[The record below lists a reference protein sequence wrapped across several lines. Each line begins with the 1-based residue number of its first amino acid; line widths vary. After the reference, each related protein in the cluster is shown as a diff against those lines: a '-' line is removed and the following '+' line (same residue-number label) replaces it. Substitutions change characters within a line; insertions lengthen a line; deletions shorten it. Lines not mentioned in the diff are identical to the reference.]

1 MFTLYHYYLCS
12 SSRYIRLILEEH
24 KITYETQLENYWKPQ
39 KDFLKLNPAGHLPVL
54 VNEENFSIIGTNAC
68 VEYIKDL
75 ELRPNLIVDSYKEKA
90 ETNRLVHWFEVIF
103 KKEVFDPIMYEK
115 VYSRIIDNITP
126 NSENIRA
133 ALQNLDFHIQYFN
146 FLLDSKNYFIKDEL
160 TYLDLLAAANFS
172 VLDYLGLL
180 NLKSYKNIKEW
191 YLKVKSRPS
200 FRILLK
206 DQIVGLY
213 PHENYKNM
221 DI

>member
-1 MFTLYHYYLCS
+1 MITLYHYYLCS

-24 KITYETQLENYWKPQ
+24 KISYQTQLENYWKPQ
-39 KDFLKLNPAGHLPVL
+39 NDFLELNPAGHLPVL
-54 VNEENFSIIGTNAC
+54 VNEENFPVIGANAC

-75 ELRPNLIVDSYKEKA
+75 ELRSNFFVDNYKEKA
-90 ETNRLVHWFEVIF
+90 EINRLVHWFEVIF
-103 KKEVFDPIMYEK
+103 KKEVFDPIIYEK
-115 VYSRIIDNITP
+115 VYSRIVENITP

-146 FLLDSKNYFIKDEL
+146 YLLNNKNYFIKDEL
-160 TYLDLLAAANFS
+160 TYLDFLAAANFS

-180 NLKSYKNIKEW
+180 NLKSHENIREW
-191 YLKVKSRPS
+191 YLKLKSRPS
-200 FRILLK
+200 FRTLLK
-206 DQIVGLY
+206 DQIVGLN